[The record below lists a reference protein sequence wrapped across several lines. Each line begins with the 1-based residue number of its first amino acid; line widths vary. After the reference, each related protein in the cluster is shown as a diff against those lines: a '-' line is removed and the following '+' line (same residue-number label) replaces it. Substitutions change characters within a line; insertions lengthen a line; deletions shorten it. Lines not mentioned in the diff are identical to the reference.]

1 MKNLVVRTITGIFYV
16 AAVVCSIIF
25 YDVFPYAFEVLFLLF
40 TGIGAYE
47 LLRMAKQ
54 LDYHPQWVMG
64 LLIPIA
70 LYVSISTGFANLIV
84 ILAAAVLLAFPI
96 EVFRNQ
102 PHPIANVAV
111 TLLPSLWVA
120 LPFSLLLLLI
130 NEYPEA
136 PLAMFIII
144 WLNDTLAYCVG
155 SLFGKHKLCER
166 ISPKKSIEGFAGAL
180 VLTAALSLTFYFI
193 PYFNGSRVHHWCW
206 WIGFAVV
213 VILFGTVGDLVE
225 SLFKRDC
232 GVKDSGKILPG
243 HGGVLDRM
251 DSALLAIPAAMLY
264 LYLFY

>member
-1 MKNLVVRTITGIFYV
+1 MKNLIVRTVTGIFYV

-25 YDVFPYAFEVLFLLF
+25 ADVFPYAFEILFLLF
-40 TGIGAYE
+40 TGVGAFE
-47 LLRMAKQ
+47 LLRMSKQ
-54 LDYHPQWVMG
+54 LDYHPQWILGILISVALFFVVSVVPNL
-64 LLIPIA
+64 LLITLTSA
-70 LYVSISTGFANLIV
+70 T
-84 ILAAAVLLAFPI
+84 LLVFSI

-102 PHPIANVAV
+102 PHAIANVAS
-111 TLLPSLWVA
+111 TFLPALWVA
-120 LPFSLLLLLI
+120 LPFALLSKMVFSV
-130 NEYPEA
+130 PA
-136 PLAMFIII
+136 VALATFILI

-180 VLTAALSLTFYFI
+180 VLTAALSVLFCFI
-193 PYFNGSRVHHWCW
+193 PYFNGSHPHHWLW
-206 WIGFAVV
+206 WIGFSVV

-264 LYLFY
+264 LYIFY